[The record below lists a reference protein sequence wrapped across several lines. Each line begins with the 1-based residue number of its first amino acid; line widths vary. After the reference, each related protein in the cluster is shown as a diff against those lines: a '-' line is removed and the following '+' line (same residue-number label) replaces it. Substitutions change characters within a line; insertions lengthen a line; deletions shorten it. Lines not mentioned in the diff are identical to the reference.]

1 MSNIPAS
8 RQHDILTLIRQEGS
22 VTVSLLA
29 EQFSVSELT
38 IRRDLDHLAKKGL
51 VERTHG
57 GATAGEIFQWNL
69 ITYRKQ
75 VNTPPRRKRLLQRL
89 SLPS

>member
-8 RQHDILTLIRQEGS
+8 RQHDILTLIRQEGGS

-57 GATAGEIFQWNL
+57 GG
-69 ITYRKQ
+69 
-75 VNTPPRRKRLLQRL
+75 RLQEK
-89 SLPS
+89 SSSGT